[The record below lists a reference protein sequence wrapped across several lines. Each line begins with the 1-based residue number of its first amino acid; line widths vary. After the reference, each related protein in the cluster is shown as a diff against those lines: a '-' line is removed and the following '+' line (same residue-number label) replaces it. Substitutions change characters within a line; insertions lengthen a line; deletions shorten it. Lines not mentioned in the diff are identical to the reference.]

1 MKKKLLLLVFLM
13 ISHLIMAQEK
23 TRVGVLKGACAIPFT
38 YILANPLYE
47 FTYYNSADEIA
58 KAIKAG
64 LIDVTNI
71 SSVAAEKLVIQLKG
85 QVSVAAVT
93 SNTGFCII
101 TSDGDLTSFSGLLGK
116 QVHIV
121 KDSLAD
127 KLFSFLLDKNS
138 IPVRSDEVG
147 VEIVYD
153 DNNSEI
159 IAGLNSGLYEYAVL
173 AEPYISSVLTNSKRK
188 YAAIDLQDEYQKIYG
203 SDKVIPQ
210 TVLLVLSQFEN
221 NYTSDYVR
229 LKYDIQNSIR
239 KVKSQPVDA
248 ANVLNENKIGVSPF
262 YSAKIIS
269 KLFLCYSEN
278 TKSDFSLSL
287 GM

>member
-71 SSVAAEKLVIQLKG
+71 SSVAAEKLVTQLKG

-138 IPVRSDEVG
+138 IPVRSDEV
-147 VEIVYD
+147 VV
-153 DNNSEI
+153 
-159 IAGLNSGLYEYAVL
+159 
-173 AEPYISSVLTNSKRK
+173 
-188 YAAIDLQDEYQKIYG
+188 
-203 SDKVIPQ
+203 
-210 TVLLVLSQFEN
+210 
-221 NYTSDYVR
+221 
-229 LKYDIQNSIR
+229 
-239 KVKSQPVDA
+239 
-248 ANVLNENKIGVSPF
+248 
-262 YSAKIIS
+262 
-269 KLFLCYSEN
+269 
-278 TKSDFSLSL
+278 
-287 GM
+287 